1 MDYKIDKKDNE
12 LHVTLTVPPSRHN
25 TPPQAWTTNDVLK
38 HVVENSSHDVSAVV
52 KAPPFG
58 VRNHLGERHRTGTW
72 VFSLQETKQK
82 PEPEKAKAKKIQ
94 KKEPAARK
102 KTTNKPETKEK

>member
-25 TPPQAWTTNDVLK
+25 TEPQAWTTNDVLK
-38 HVVENSSHDVSAVV
+38 HVVESSDHDIGTVV

-72 VFSLQETKQK
+72 VFSLKEDK
-82 PEPEKAKAKKIQ
+82 PKAKAKVDK
-94 KKEPAARK
+94 KKELTPKK
-102 KTTNKPETKEK
+102 KTAKPATKTETKNK